1 MAKKKLSI
9 SQLKKV
15 SEKAVD
21 AMEGK
26 TDLQKNRKIEKQKRK
41 DNVEYRTVRINKDL
55 HHKLKMEAVKNQMK
69 ITDYLEMVLE
79 KNLK

>member
-15 SEKAVD
+15 SEEAVE
-21 AMEGK
+21 AMDGK
-26 TDLQKNRKIEKQKRK
+26 QKNTITEKQKRK

-79 KNLK
+79 EVVK

>member
-9 SQLKKV
+9 SELKKV
-15 SEKAVD
+15 SEKAVE
-21 AMEGK
+21 ALEGN
-26 TDLQKNRKIEKQKRK
+26 TDLQKNSNTEKQKRK

-69 ITDYLEMVLE
+69 ITDYLEKVLSE
-79 KNLK
+79 KLN